1 MRRVKVRVAPVVAV
15 VAGVAVTRLSQTCL
29 RHGMHLVRHALLCL
43 SLVTGQVGAAVL
55 PDDRADALYHSYEGG
70 GVEISGP
77 SLLVLKKF
85 GQNVAVTGNY
95 YVDSVSSASID
106 VETVFING
114 ASPYSEERT
123 EYSGTIDYLH
133 GNSVMSLSYANS
145 SESDYEANTA
155 SFGMSMDM
163 FGNMTTVTMG
173 YAYGWDDVG
182 KNRDPLFE
190 EKDIRRHSYRIGLSQ
205 VITKDMITE
214 LDYEGITDEGFLNN
228 PYRNVRYVDSSA
240 AVGYNS
246 QAEKYPNT
254 RTSSAVTLRS
264 KYYLPWRAALL
275 GEYRFFADT
284 WGIDAHT
291 VKFGYTHPL
300 AGGWLLEGSVRH
312 YTQTAAD
319 FYSDLFP
326 FFDAQ
331 NFLAR
336 DKELSTFT
344 SNTLGVKVSYD
355 FIKNG
360 WRSIDRGSLNLAY
373 DLIWFDYDDFRD
385 ARVTGVTPGTEPL
398 YNFTAGVLQLYVSIW
413 F

>member
-1 MRRVKVRVAPVVAV
+1 M
-15 VAGVAVTRLSQTCL
+15 
-29 RHGMHLVRHALLCL
+29 
-43 SLVTGQVGAAVL
+43 L

-70 GVEISGP
+70 GVEINGP

-106 VETVFING
+106 VITSG
-114 ASPYSEERT
+114 ASPYSEKRT
-123 EYSGTIDYLH
+123 EYSAGFEYLH
-133 GNSVMSLSYANS
+133 GNSVMSLSYTNS
-145 SESDYEANTA
+145 SENDYDANTA

-163 FGNMTTVTMG
+163 FGNMTTVTLG
-173 YAYGWDDVG
+173 YAHGWDTVSQNGNPTFSEDV
-182 KNRDPLFE
+182 
-190 EKDIRRHSYRIGLSQ
+190 RRHNYRVGVSQ
-205 VITKDMITE
+205 VITKDMILE
-214 LDYEGITDEGFLNN
+214 MNYEGITDEGFLNN
-228 PYRNVRYVDSSA
+228 PYRVVRYSTA
-240 AVGYNS
+240 GGGYAT
-246 QAEKYPNT
+246 QPEKYPRT
-254 RTSSAVTLRS
+254 RTSSAVNLRS
-264 KYYLPWRAALL
+264 KYYLPWRAALS

-291 VKFGYTHPL
+291 LEFGYTHPL

-326 FFDAQ
+326 FFNAQ

-336 DKELSTFT
+336 DKELSNFT

-385 ARVTGVTPGTEPL
+385 ARVTGVPAGTEPL
-398 YNFTAGVLQLYVSIW
+398 YDFTAGVLQLYVSIW